1 MRTRGSTRRSQK
13 SLAAGLQPVGGRRTR
28 HGQVVH
34 HQVCGRRRR
43 RKPSRQR
50 QVRPPDNGA
59 GRVRFGHQPGKE
71 LRYGDAP
78 RLDAVRR
85 DVPERGHRA
94 GLGRAGRPGQEPSGY
109 SSPAPESATPRRWKS
124 VSRRRLC
131 AVRFPVT
138 GHVCDSVPHLVL
150 TVFARQLRH
159 TQNGGLLRRA
169 ESSWRRGP
177 NLPSWPSQARPL
189 GCRRV
194 RTGCAYV
201 GSSAVSTPAFQ
212 AASAGRCEQDSGPGS
227 YRAPGPGGLPGETL
241 GVGQTPFWIRRQRG
255 AHGAFAEPICSD
267 RVIGNQG
274 TPRIGR
280 WVTVRIGSSALCD
293 VARTVITPL
302 KPYL

>member
-159 TQNGGLLRRA
+159 TQTAVCSVGPSRLGGVVPTCLVGHLRH
-169 ESSWRRGP
+169 
-177 NLPSWPSQARPL
+177 
-189 GCRRV
+189 V
-194 RTGCAYV
+194 RL
-201 GSSAVSTPAFQ
+201 AVV
-212 AASAGRCEQDSGPGS
+212 ESGPGA
-227 YRAPGPGGLPGETL
+227 RT
-241 GVGQTPFWIRRQRG
+241 
-255 AHGAFAEPICSD
+255 SD
-267 RVIGNQG
+267 RVRSAPRRSRPHRLVGANRTAGLVHTGRRDPAGYPGKRWASVKRRSGSVGREARMVRLPSPSVQTASLEIRGPQG
-274 TPRIGR
+274 SDG
-280 WVTVRIGSSALCD
+280 G
-293 VARTVITPL
+293 
-302 KPYL
+302 